1 MLEESI
7 KDFFENLDFA
17 EMSYFY
23 HITGAGNGEKI
34 NEEGLLMADP
44 HLWSTTI
51 EITPEMITNPHKFVS
66 EEKGNN
72 LRQTDEMVLI
82 GCPKEDVEY
91 LVAPNESLS
100 WNAEEKADYIIPRD
114 YIIGYIDMRNADEE
128 FFITLNSNYFN
139 YGGR

>member
-51 EITPEMITNPHKFVS
+51 EITPE
-66 EEKGNN
+66 
-72 LRQTDEMVLI
+72 
-82 GCPKEDVEY
+82 
-91 LVAPNESLS
+91 
-100 WNAEEKADYIIPRD
+100 
-114 YIIGYIDMRNADEE
+114 
-128 FFITLNSNYFN
+128 
-139 YGGR
+139 

>member
-51 EITPEMITNPHKFVS
+51 EITPEMITDPHKFVS

-100 WNAEEKADYIIPRD
+100 WNAEEKADYVIPHD